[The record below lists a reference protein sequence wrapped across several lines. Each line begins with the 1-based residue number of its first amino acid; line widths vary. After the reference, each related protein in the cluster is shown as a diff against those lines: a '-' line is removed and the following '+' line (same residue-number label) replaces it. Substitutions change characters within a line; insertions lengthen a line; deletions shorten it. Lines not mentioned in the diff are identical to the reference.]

1 MKKEQIIVRT
11 AEEKDID
18 EFITLIMRMKR
29 LNGEFDSMFKANDD
43 NIDAIRNYYLNCI
56 KDKVNFITFVAISG
70 NRIAGLVKSEIRNR
84 VSYYPPQELR
94 IVDLYI
100 MPEFRRKKIG
110 NLLLNAIYEEMRKR
124 KISIIT
130 AEFPSLNMIA
140 LNFYKKIG
148 YREITSVYGKFIDEN
163 KE

>member
-1 MKKEQIIVRT
+1 MKGDEIIIRK

-18 EFITLIMRMKR
+18 QFISLIMRMKR
-29 LNGEFDSMFKANDD
+29 LNGEFDPIFKANEE
-43 NIDAIRNYYLNCI
+43 NIEGIKQYYLSCI
-56 KDKVNFITFVAISG
+56 KDRENYLTLVAGSG
-70 NRIAGLVKSEIRNR
+70 DKIAGLVKAEIRNR
-84 VSYYPPQELR
+84 VSYYPVKEMR

-100 MPEFRRKKIG
+100 MPEFRRKNLG
-110 NLLLNAIYEEMRKR
+110 NLFLNFIYEEMRKR
-124 KISIIT
+124 NITIIT

-148 YREITSVYGKFIDEN
+148 FRNVTSVYGKVIEET